1 MKKQLIS
8 GNDISCNYTISL
20 YYILVPSTN
29 YLIITPQISL
39 YNQYGNLQSDIS
51 YSASLNLSHSH
62 SFSSSSP
69 ILSINTGV
77 VAFKSTFS
85 VNKLWYQTN

>member
-8 GNDISCNYTISL
+8 GMILVTTISL

-77 VAFKSTFS
+77 LHLSLLS
-85 VNKLWYQTN
+85 Q